1 MVPSTNSSTEPPNKR
16 NSSREVTLYLDS
28 RETGKGVLQE
38 LFGENDLFVESI
50 QLPVGD
56 MLWVYKCPYARDNN
70 DEHVLG
76 VIIERKTIL
85 DLVNSAKDK
94 RLHEQK
100 ARLTSSSIPTII
112 YLIEGSSLSTTQFN
126 ASALRKLM
134 SDIQIYNKM
143 LILRTRG
150 IDHTI
155 NLCKE
160 IHNRL
165 KQNVHHKPE
174 ILGMTYDK
182 FKSITKKKQ
191 VNKVGQV
198 FSHMLKQ
205 IKRVSPGSALSIVE
219 YVGTFSLLMQRFK
232 PDRKRFS
239 KEIANLNVS
248 TGAKFRLGDQLAS
261 YVEEFFTEDF

>member
-1 MVPSTNSSTEPPNKR
+1 MEQPVDSRIWPPNKR

-28 RETGKGVLQE
+28 RETEKGVLQE

-56 MLWVYKCPYARDNN
+56 MLWVYKCPHARDNY
-70 DEHVLG
+70 DENVLG
-76 VIIERKTIL
+76 VIIERKTIN
-85 DLVNSAKDK
+85 DLVMSTKDK

-100 ARLTSSSIPTII
+100 ERLTSSSIPTII
-112 YLIEGSSLSTTQFN
+112 YLIEGTSLSITRFN

-134 SDIQIYNKM
+134 TDIQIYNKM

-150 IDHTI
+150 MDHTI
-155 NLCKE
+155 NMCKE

-165 KQNVHHKPE
+165 KQNVHSKPE
-174 ILGMTYDK
+174 IIGMQFDQ

-191 VNKVGQV
+191 VSKVGQI

-205 IKRVSPGSALSIVE
+205 IKRVSPGSALAIIE
-219 YVGTFSLLMQRFK
+219 HVGTFSHLMRRIK
-232 PDRKRFS
+232 ADRKRFG
-239 KEIANLNVS
+239 KEIANLNIL
-248 TGAKFRLGDQLAS
+248 TGAKLKLGDQLAS
-261 YVEEFFTEDF
+261 YVEEFFVEEF